1 MPSDPLSQSAPARA
15 MARLGPSRATV
26 ELDDDELATA
36 WILHALPDSK
46 ALRKRRAREAIARL
60 ELVAPR
66 NLS

>member
-1 MPSDPLSQSAPARA
+1 